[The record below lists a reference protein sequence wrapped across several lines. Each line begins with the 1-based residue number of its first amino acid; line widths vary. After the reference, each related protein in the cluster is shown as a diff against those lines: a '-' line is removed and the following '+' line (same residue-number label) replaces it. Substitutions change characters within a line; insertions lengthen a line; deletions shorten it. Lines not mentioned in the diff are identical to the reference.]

1 MATATTARDPACMTP
16 SEPGV
21 GAARPSRPAFPHL
34 FTPLRIGPVTLR
46 NRIVSSG
53 HDTVMA
59 VGGLVS
65 DQLVAYQAARARGG
79 VGLIVV
85 QVAGVHPTAR
95 YTSHELTADDDA
107 CIPGFALLA
116 EAAHA
121 NGAVILGQL
130 FHGGREIMD
139 TEDGT
144 LAVALAPSAV
154 PTERFHVMP
163 RSMPAGLIRE
173 IVDGFGAAAAR
184 LERAGLDGCEV
195 VASHGYLPSQFLN
208 PRTNLRTDEYGGDE
222 VRRLRF
228 LRDTLAAARAR
239 TRPGFVV
246 GLRIS
251 IGEVTPEG
259 LTEDE
264 ALAALAALDADG
276 AMDYVSVVAGTSATL
291 AGSDHIVP
299 PSPWANGYTAPLAAR
314 TKAAVRTPV
323 MVAGRISQPQEAE
336 AILAAGQADACVM
349 TRALICDPE
358 LPAKAAAG
366 RVDDIRACIGCNQA
380 CIGHFHAGF
389 PISCIQF
396 PESGREREFPRVG
409 PPGREVHP
417 PAAATRDVLVIGGGP
432 GGLKAAAVAAERGHR
447 VTLVEAGR
455 RVGGQ
460 VLLAQELPGRAEM
473 AGAVTNLLAE
483 AERAGARV
491 VTGVRAD
498 AAYVR
503 EAAPDVVVV
512 ATGGVPYRPPVE
524 VIGDPVILQAWD
536 VIRGATVPDG
546 HVVVADFRSDWS
558 GLGVAT
564 LLATRGHRVTLAVV
578 GTMAGQRIQQYV
590 RDVMTTAARKARVD
604 IRPTLRLYGADTSAV
619 FLQDVLTGDAVVVED
634 VAALVLAQGQAPDDA
649 LLAEL
654 EAAVEGGAAFEVRAV
669 GDCLSPR
676 TIEEAVLE
684 GLRVGVAI

>member
-1 MATATTARDPACMTP
+1 MDTASTTGPAA
-16 SEPGV
+16 G
-21 GAARPSRPAFPHL
+21 RAFPHL
-34 FTPLRIGPVTLR
+34 FSPLRIGSVSVR

-59 VGGLVS
+59 EHGLVS
-65 DQLVAYQAARARGG
+65 DQLVAYQEARARGG
-79 VGLIVV
+79 VGLIVI

-107 CIPGFALLA
+107 CIPGFRRLA
-116 EAAHA
+116 EVAHA
-121 NGAVILGQL
+121 NGATIFGQL

-144 LAVALAPSAV
+144 LAVALAPSPV

-163 RSMPAGLIRE
+163 RAMPVPLIRE
-173 IVDGFGAAAAR
+173 IVDGFGASAAR
-184 LERAGLDGCEV
+184 LEAAGLDGVEV

-208 PRTNLRTDEYGGDE
+208 PRTNLRTDEYGGDD
-222 VRRLRF
+222 VRRRRF
-228 LRDTLAAARAR
+228 LREALAACRAT
-239 TRPGFVV
+239 TREGFVV

-251 IGEVTPEG
+251 IGEVTPDG

-299 PSPWANGYTAPLAAR
+299 PSPIANGYTAPLAAR
-314 TKAAVRTPV
+314 ARAAVRVPV

-358 LPAKAAAG
+358 LPAKSSDG

-380 CIGHFHAGF
+380 CIGHFHAGY

-409 PPGREVHP
+409 TPGSLRH
-417 PAAATRDVLVIGGGP
+417 PAATTRRSVLVVGGGP

-483 AERAGARV
+483 AQRAGVDIR
-491 VTGVRAD
+491 TGTRAD
-498 AAYVR
+498 LAYVR
-503 EAAPDVVVV
+503 AAAPDAVIV
-512 ATGGVPYRPPVE
+512 ATGAVPYRPPLE
-524 VIGDPVILQAWD
+524 VMGEPVIMQAWD
-536 VIRGATVPDG
+536 VIRGAALPDG
-546 HVVVADFRSDWS
+546 HVVVADFRSDWV
-558 GLGVAT
+558 GLGLAS
-564 LLATRGHRVTLAVV
+564 LLAGRGHRVTLAVV

-590 RDVMTTAARKARVD
+590 RDTMTASARRARVD
-604 IRPTLRLYGADTSAV
+604 IRPTTRLFGADSSAV
-619 FLQDVLTGDAVVVED
+619 FLQDVLTGDAVVIED
-634 VAALVLAQGQAPDDA
+634 TAALVLAQGQVPEDG
-649 LLAEL
+649 LLSEL
-654 EAAVEGGAAFEVRAV
+654 EAEVAAGASFTVQAV
-669 GDCLSPR
+669 GDVLSPR

-684 GLRVGVAI
+684 GLRAAVAI

>member
-1 MATATTARDPACMTP
+1 M
-16 SEPGV
+16 PGPRV
-21 GAARPSRPAFPHL
+21 RQTSVMDHSPGFPHL
-34 FTPLRIGPVTLR
+34 LSPLVIGPVTLR

-59 VGGLVS
+59 EGGLVTER
-65 DQLVAYQAARARGG
+65 LIAYQEARARGG
-79 VGLIVV
+79 AGLIVI

-95 YTSHELTADDDA
+95 YTSSELTADSDA
-107 CIPGFALLA
+107 SIPGYTRLA
-116 EAAHA
+116 DAIHRH
-121 NGAVILGQL
+121 GATVFGQL

-163 RSMPAGLIRE
+163 RAMPGRLIHE
-173 IVDGFGAAAAR
+173 IVEGFGAAAAR
-184 LERAGLDGCEV
+184 LEAAGLDGVEV

-208 PRTNLRTDEYGGDE
+208 PRTNLRTDEWGGDATA
-222 VRRLRF
+222 RLRF
-228 LRDTLAAARAR
+228 LRRVLAQCRAS
-239 TRPGFVV
+239 TRAGFVV

-259 LTEDE
+259 LTADE
-264 ALAALAALDADG
+264 ALTALTALDADG

-299 PSPWANGYTAPLAAR
+299 PSPMPNGYTAPLAAR
-314 TKAAVRTPV
+314 AKAAVRVPV

-336 AILAAGQADACVM
+336 AILAAGRADACVM

-358 LPAKAAAG
+358 LPAKTVDG
-366 RVDDIRACIGCNQA
+366 RLDDIRACIGCNQA
-380 CIGHFHAGF
+380 CIGHFHAGY

-396 PESGREREFPRVG
+396 PESGRELEFVRVG
-409 PPGREVHP
+409 PPGRARHG
-417 PAAATRDVLVIGGGP
+417 AAAISRDVLVIGGGP

-447 VTLVEAGR
+447 VTLVEAER

-460 VLLAQELPGRAEM
+460 VLLAQAIPGREEM
-473 AGAVTNLLAE
+473 AGAAGNLAAE
-483 AERAGARV
+483 AERAGVRI

-498 AAYVR
+498 ARYVR
-503 EAAPDVVVV
+503 EAAPAVVVV
-512 ATGGVPYRPPVE
+512 ATGAVPYRPPLE
-524 VIGDPVILQAWD
+524 LLGEPVIVDAWD
-536 VIRGATVPDG
+536 VLRGASLPAG
-546 HVVVADFRSDWS
+546 HIVIADFRSDWI
-558 GLGVAT
+558 GLGLAAMVAR
-564 LLATRGHRVTLAVV
+564 AGHRVTLAVT

-590 RDVMTTAARKARVD
+590 RDQMTADARRAHVD
-604 IRPTLRLYGADTSAV
+604 IRPTLRLYGADTTAV
-619 FLQDVLTGDAVVVED
+619 FLQDVLTGDAVVIEE
-634 VAALVLAQGQAPDDA
+634 VAALVLAQGHAPEDG

-654 EAAVEGGAAFEVRAV
+654 EAAREAGATFEVHAV